1 MLIAAPVSAKAEAPV
16 ILVFGDSISAGYGLA
31 RVEQGWV
38 ALLQTRLKEQEYGYQ
53 VIKASV
59 SGETTAGGL
68 ARLPR
73 ALMLHQPRIVVLE
86 LGGNDGLRAL
96 PIAQMRAN
104 LVRMIALSP
113 AAGAKVLLLGMRMP
127 PNYGPDFTEQFRSC
141 YSDVARDKKLPL
153 VPFLLNDIALS
164 PNLMQADGIHPNE
177 LGQPQLLAN
186 VWPSLQP
193 LLRRYRRDTHPLGV
207 PLDAEVRRQPPSALP
222 DPRVTTE
229 RSATRRRRRGSNTS
243 RSGAATWNKYHPCTS
258 RSLPSDRCCSRPPWA
273 PISRPTTWR
282 RP

>member
-1 MLIAAPVSAKAEAPV
+1 VKQLLVLFMLIAAPVSAKAEVPV

-53 VIKASV
+53 VVNASV

-73 ALMLHQPRIVVLE
+73 ALTLHQPKIVILE

-104 LVRMIALSP
+104 LVRMIDLST

-127 PNYGPDFTEQFRSC
+127 PNYGPEFTEQFRQC

-153 VPFLLNDIALS
+153 VPFLLNDTALS
-164 PNLMQADGIHPNE
+164 TNLMQADGIHPNE

-186 VWPSLQP
+186 VWPSLTP
-193 LLRRYRRDTHPLGV
+193 MLRR
-207 PLDAEVRRQPPSALP
+207 
-222 DPRVTTE
+222 
-229 RSATRRRRRGSNTS
+229 
-243 RSGAATWNKYHPCTS
+243 
-258 RSLPSDRCCSRPPWA
+258 
-273 PISRPTTWR
+273 
-282 RP
+282 